1 MAQTIYILDPV
12 APFPASVDRRREQLD
27 GLRGKVLGFIDNGK
41 PNFAELVADLAELAT
56 SRYGAREVLTHA
68 KRLGSSV
75 PAGEPVYREF
85 AARCDLV
92 VTGSG
97 D

>member
-1 MAQTIYILDPV
+1 MAQMIYILDPV
-12 APFPASVDRRREQLD
+12 APFPDMVDQRQRQLD

-41 PNFAELVADLAELAT
+41 PNFAYLAADLGELAT
-56 SRYGAREVLTHA
+56 SRYGASGVLTHA

-75 PAGEPVYREF
+75 PAGEAVYREF
-85 AARCDLV
+85 AERCDLV